1 MCFLVNLMLRRAKA
15 GREKITL
22 KQKAKAKW
30 QSDPA
35 SSQHSFS
42 GA

>member
-1 MCFLVNLMLRRAKA
+1 MCFFGMLDASA
-15 GREKITL
+15 GEGRPEKIML

-35 SSQHSFS
+35 SSQYIFS